1 MTENRRST
9 INRLNIIISLVIAFA
24 AWVYV
29 VYNFAP
35 MKEVTYYN
43 VPIDYVG
50 EETLEYRGYQLEEAL
65 EKKID
70 VTLKIRRIDFT
81 KISEDSIEV
90 RADVSEAVEGN
101 NGISLEVIPPEE
113 SYAVSTS
120 TKSVSV
126 KVGQFSTDKE
136 KDNESS
142 NSK

>member
-1 MTENRRST
+1 MNENRKST
-9 INRLNIIISLVIAFA
+9 INKLNIVISLVIAFA

-43 VPIDYVG
+43 VPINYVG
-50 EETLEYRGYQLEEAL
+50 EETLEYRGYQLEEAK
-65 EKKID
+65 EKNVD

-81 KISEDSIEV
+81 KISENSIEV

-101 NGISLEVIPPEE
+101 NGISLEIIPPEE

-126 KVGQFSTDKE
+126 KVGQYKAEKE
-136 KDNESS
+136 KNNESS